1 MVDNIIWI
9 LLLFTILIILGLY
22 LSEFTPIELSEKE
35 KILKLNYI
43 TENFSPLVTT
53 TTGQSE
59 GTSQLY
65 DWELPD
71 DTNYNEPKKCE
82 HKCDNKCETKCPKI
96 CDTPPPPP
104 PIIKEPTCSTPVN
117 SCSNSCNEKPTN
129 LEHCRKCDITLNR
142 DIDKYVLKSSVPSC
156 PDMSEY
162 ITKNMMNSNPD
173 LNDYIL
179 KSEIKPCE
187 KVNLSKYIL
196 KSEIP
201 PCPVCPVCPIC
212 PICPICPPEKK
223 CKKIYDYEISDHPD
237 IKDYISKKE
246 LKEKYILK
254 TNDIYSEEE
263 QNISTKTSSTSNSQ
277 TKFQQ
282 NTQKTDVLIDVY
294 EENFKPPELIGY
306 YAGDSLF
313 AGV

>member
-22 LSEFTPIELSEKE
+22 LSEFTPIELNEKE

-71 DTNYNEPKKCE
+71 DTNYNEPPKCE
-82 HKCDNKCETKCPKI
+82 HKCDNKCTTECPQR
-96 CDTPPPPP
+96 CDTPPPPPPP
-104 PIIKEPTCSTPVN
+104 PIIKEPKCN
-117 SCSNSCNEKPTN
+117 SCSNNCSCNEKPTN
-129 LEHCRKCDITLNR
+129 LNYCRKCDITLNK
-142 DIDKYVLKSSVPSC
+142 DIDKYVLKSSVPAC
-156 PDMSEY
+156 PDMSKY

-223 CKKIYDYEISDHPD
+223 CKKIYEYEISDHPN
-237 IKDYISKKE
+237 IKNYISKKE
-246 LKEKYILK
+246 LNEKYVLKNNNIYSKDEQNNSSNTYTK
-254 TNDIYSEEE
+254 TN
-263 QNISTKTSSTSNSQ
+263 
-277 TKFQQ
+277 
-282 NTQKTDVLIDVY
+282 TQMINVLNDVY
-294 EENFKPPELIGY
+294 EENYKPQDLIGY